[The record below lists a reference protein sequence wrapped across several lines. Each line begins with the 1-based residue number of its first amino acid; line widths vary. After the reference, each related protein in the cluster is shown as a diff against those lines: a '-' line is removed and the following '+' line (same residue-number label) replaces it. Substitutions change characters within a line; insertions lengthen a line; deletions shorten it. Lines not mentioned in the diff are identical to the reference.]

1 MDQKSFQ
8 LCYGSN
14 MVKGTGSLREF
25 FINKA
30 LMKDKQFE
38 QELTT
43 TDLHNTKSHNHQNNK
58 VIKIQ

>member
-30 LMKDKQFE
+30 LMKDKQFVQE
-38 QELTT
+38 FYELTT
-43 TDLHNTKSHNHQNNK
+43 TDLHNTKSHNHQNHL
-58 VIKIQ
+58 